1 MDIKY
6 LKDNNLIIYETIS
19 GSKAYG
25 TNLPTSDTDIRGVF
39 ILPEYHYFGIP
50 EHSYISEVKDEKGD
64 NKYYELN
71 RFLDLLYQNKP
82 DVVEMAF
89 NNMVTFQHKVW
100 DIIDPTKFLTKKCGK
115 AFSGFAQSQ
124 IKKATGLNKA
134 INNPQPKVRKSIL
147 EFCYLIDG
155 VETKKLS
162 DLYSINDLKNAGVS
176 HVQNG
181 EGLYGLFLDPN
192 NQFNFRGVVN
202 QEETNNS
209 IRLSSIPKEWYN
221 VYSKPVLFHF
231 NMNGY
236 KVHCKQHKNYW
247 EWVEKR
253 NQDRYRTNIEH
264 GKNYDSKNLCHTMR
278 GLNMAIEILKGE
290 GVNVMRTNDLEDLM
304 EIRLG
309 KREYNSIIEEAKIKI
324 DLVNQLIET
333 TNLPDEI
340 DYKYVHMVAYK
351 IRKQFYG

>member
-1 MDIKY
+1 
-6 LKDNNLIIYETIS
+6 
-19 GSKAYG
+19 
-25 TNLPTSDTDIRGVF
+25 
-39 ILPEYHYFGIP
+39 
-50 EHSYISEVKDEKGD
+50 
-64 NKYYELN
+64 
-71 RFLDLLYQNKP
+71 
-82 DVVEMAF
+82 
-89 NNMVTFQHKVW
+89 
-100 DIIDPTKFLTKKCGK
+100 
-115 AFSGFAQSQ
+115 
-124 IKKATGLNKA
+124 
-134 INNPQPKVRKSIL
+134 
-147 EFCYLIDG
+147 
-155 VETKKLS
+155 
-162 DLYSINDLKNAGVS
+162 
-176 HVQNG
+176 
-181 EGLYGLFLDPN
+181 
-192 NQFNFRGVVN
+192 
-202 QEETNNS
+202 
-209 IRLSSIPKEWYN
+209 
-221 VYSKPVLFHF
+221 
-231 NMNGY
+231 MNGY